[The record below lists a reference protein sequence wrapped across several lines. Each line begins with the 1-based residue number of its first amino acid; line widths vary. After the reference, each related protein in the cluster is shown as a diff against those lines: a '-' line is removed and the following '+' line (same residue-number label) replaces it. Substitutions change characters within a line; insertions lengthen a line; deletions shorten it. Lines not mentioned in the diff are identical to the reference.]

1 MNALPI
7 MHASADIESCRTPS
21 NDERMATWAAKYFLR
36 GHHRNPSK
44 PRIRVTVPNPLA
56 SVPPADA
63 EPVPQRAI
71 CGDYS
76 EAREYAEAQS
86 EPEPIT
92 SYADIRGV

>member
-1 MNALPI
+1 MDHQMNP
-7 MHASADIESCRTPS
+7 
-21 NDERMATWAAKYFLR
+21 
-36 GHHRNPSK
+36 
-44 PRIRVTVPNPLA
+44 VPNPLA

-86 EPEPIT
+86 EPDESEGELT
-92 SYADIRGV
+92 C

>member
-21 NDERMATWAAKYFLR
+21 NDERKATWAAKYFLR

-44 PRIRVTVPNPLA
+44 PRIRVTVPLA
-56 SVPPADA
+56 SVPHADA

-76 EAREYAEAQS
+76 GAEA
-86 EPEPIT
+86 
-92 SYADIRGV
+92 